1 MKEEEEEEF
10 TPVFSY
16 EDFEREA
23 IQGLYEKKQY
33 LGEDGI
39 FTPLLKHFLE
49 KALSAEL
56 QAHLKEEPYNKRNG
70 LSSKRVKSSSGEF
83 DLVTPRDRT
92 GSFTPEIV
100 SKRQVVVGDDLC
112 EKILSMYGKGMSYN
126 DIKKYL
132 SEIYGF
138 SFSPAQMTEITDQI
152 IPELEEWQ
160 SRPLDQ
166 IYAIVWFD
174 AIHYKV
180 KENSRVTTKALYNVF
195 AVNMEGQRELLGI
208 YVSESE
214 SASFWLSVMQD
225 LQLRGVEDMLIACTD
240 NLKGFS
246 EAISSIFP
254 QTIVQ
259 SCIVH
264 QVRNTLKYAA
274 RKDYRSLVDD
284 MKAIYTCAGIEQA
297 EVKLTEFAEKWEEKY
312 PVVVKSWQANW
323 YKLSSFFEFGKDIRR
338 LIYTTNPIENVHR
351 QMRKITKTKGSFSS
365 DMALKKL
372 IYLVIREINKAPKG
386 KIPGWGLILS
396 QLTIKFENR
405 ISLAQ
410 K

>member
-1 MKEEEEEEF
+1 MKKEEV
-10 TPVFSY
+10 TPAFSY

-132 SEIYGF
+132 SEIYGL

-160 SRPLDQ
+160 SRPLDE

-297 EVKLTEFAEKWEEKY
+297 EVKLSEFAEKWEEKY

>member
-1 MKEEEEEEF
+1 MKKEEV
-10 TPVFSY
+10 TPAFSY

-23 IQGLYEKKQY
+23 IQGLYDKKQY

-56 QAHLKEEPYNKRNG
+56 QAHLNEEPDNKRNG

-132 SEIYGF
+132 SEIYGL
-138 SFSPAQMTEITDQI
+138 SFSPAQMSEITDQI

-160 SRPLDQ
+160 SRPLDE

-284 MKAIYTCAGIEQA
+284 MKAIYTCASIAQA
-297 EVKLTEFAEKWEEKY
+297 EVKLSEFAEKWEEKY

>member
-1 MKEEEEEEF
+1 MKKEEV
-10 TPVFSY
+10 TPAFSY

-56 QAHLKEEPYNKRNG
+56 QAHLNEEPDNKRNG

-132 SEIYGF
+132 SEIYGL
-138 SFSPAQMTEITDQI
+138 SFSPAQMSEITDQI

-160 SRPLDQ
+160 SRPLDE

-284 MKAIYTCAGIEQA
+284 MKAIYTCASIAQA
-297 EVKLTEFAEKWEEKY
+297 EVKLSEFAEKWEEKY

-338 LIYTTNPIENVHR
+338 LMYTTNPIENVHR

>member
-1 MKEEEEEEF
+1 MKKEEVS
-10 TPVFSY
+10 PVFSY
-16 EDFEREA
+16 EDFEQKA
-23 IQGLYEKKQY
+23 IQGLYEKKNY
-33 LGEDGI
+33 LGEDGV

-56 QAHLKEEPYNKRNG
+56 QAHLKGEPDNKRNG
-70 LSSKRVKSSSGEF
+70 LSTKQVKSSSGEF
-83 DLVTPRDRT
+83 ELVTPRDRAGT
-92 GSFTPEIV
+92 FIPEIV
-100 SKRQVVVGDDLC
+100 SKRQVVVGDDLS

-132 SEIYGF
+132 SEIYGL

-152 IPELEEWQ
+152 IPELEQWQ
-160 SRPLDQ
+160 SRALDRL
-166 IYAIVWFD
+166 YAIVWFD

-180 KENSRVTTKALYNVF
+180 RENSSVTTKALYNVY

-208 YVSESE
+208 YVSGSE

-264 QVRNTLKYAA
+264 QVRNSLKYAA
-274 RKDYRSLVDD
+274 SKDYQSLVND
-284 MKAIYTCAGIEQA
+284 MRAIYTSVSIEQA
-297 EVKLTEFAEKWEEKY
+297 QVKLNEFASKWDDKY
-312 PVVVKSWQANW
+312 PAAVKSWQTNW
-323 YKLSSFFEFGKDIRR
+323 YKLSSFFEFSKDIRR
-338 LIYTTNPIENVHR
+338 LMYTTNPIENVHR

-372 IYLVIREINKAPKG
+372 IYLVIREINNAPKG
-386 KIPGWGLILS
+386 KVQGWGLILS
-396 QLTIKFENR
+396 QLTIKFEDR
-405 ISLAQ
+405 ISLATI
-410 K
+410 

>member
-1 MKEEEEEEF
+1 MEKEESKQA
-10 TPVFSY
+10 FSY

-23 IQGLYEKKQY
+23 IAGLYQKKQF
-33 LGEDGI
+33 LGDNGI

-56 QAHLKEEPYNKRNG
+56 EVHLNQEGDNKRNG
-70 LSSKRVKSSSGEF
+70 LTAKTVKSSSGEF
-83 DLVTPRDRT
+83 ELVTPRDRQGT
-92 GSFTPEIV
+92 FIPEIV
-100 SKRQVVVGDDLC
+100 SKRQIVLGDDLC

-132 SEIYGF
+132 SEIYGL
-138 SFSPAQMTEITDQI
+138 SLSPAQMSEITDQI
-152 IPELEEWQ
+152 IPELEQWQ
-160 SRPLDQ
+160 SRSLYS

-180 KENSRVTTKALYNVF
+180 RENSTVKTKALYNVL

-208 YVSESE
+208 YVSDSE

-225 LQLRGVEDMLIACTD
+225 LQLRGIQDMLIACTD

-246 EAISSIFP
+246 DAINSIFP
-254 QTIVQ
+254 ETIVQ

-264 QVRNTLKYAA
+264 QVRNTLKYATA
-274 RKDYRSLVDD
+274 KDYQSLVND
-284 MKAIYTCAGIEQA
+284 MRAIYTCVSLELA
-297 EVKLTEFAEKWEEKY
+297 EVKLAEFALEWEEKY
-312 PVVVKSWQANW
+312 PIAVKSWQENW

-338 LIYTTNPIENVHR
+338 LMYTTNPIENVHR
-351 QMRKITKTKGSFSS
+351 QMRKVTKSKGSFSS

-372 IYLVIREINKAPKG
+372 IYLIIREINRSPKG
-386 KIPGWGLILS
+386 KVPGWGLILS
-396 QLTIKFENR
+396 QLSIKFELR
-405 ISLAQ
+405 IRKAQ
-410 K
+410 

>member
-1 MKEEEEEEF
+1 MKKEEV
-10 TPVFSY
+10 TPAFSY

-56 QAHLKEEPYNKRNG
+56 QAHLNEEPDNKRNG

-132 SEIYGF
+132 SEIYGL
-138 SFSPAQMTEITDQI
+138 SFSPAQMSEITDQI

-160 SRPLDQ
+160 SRPLDE

-284 MKAIYTCAGIEQA
+284 MKAIYTCASIAQA
-297 EVKLTEFAEKWEEKY
+297 EVKLSEFAEKWEEKY

-372 IYLVIREINKAPKG
+372 IYLVIREINKAAKG
-386 KIPGWGLILS
+386 KVPGWGLILS

>member
-1 MKEEEEEEF
+1 MKKEEV
-10 TPVFSY
+10 TPAFSY

-56 QAHLKEEPYNKRNG
+56 QAHLNEEPDNKRNG

-132 SEIYGF
+132 SEIYGL
-138 SFSPAQMTEITDQI
+138 SFSPAQMSEITDQI

-160 SRPLDQ
+160 SRPLDE

-284 MKAIYTCAGIEQA
+284 MKAIYTCAGIAQA
-297 EVKLTEFAEKWEEKY
+297 EVKLSEFAEKWEEKY

-338 LIYTTNPIENVHR
+338 LMYTTNPIENVHR

>member
-1 MKEEEEEEF
+1 MKKEEV
-10 TPVFSY
+10 TPAFSY

-56 QAHLKEEPYNKRNG
+56 QAHLNEEPDNKRNG

-132 SEIYGF
+132 SEIYGL
-138 SFSPAQMTEITDQI
+138 SFSPAQMSEITDQI

-160 SRPLDQ
+160 SRPLDE

-338 LIYTTNPIENVHR
+338 LMYTTNPIENVHR

-372 IYLVIREINKAPKG
+372 IYLVIREINKAAKG
-386 KIPGWGLILS
+386 KVPGWGLILS

>member
-1 MKEEEEEEF
+1 MKKEEV
-10 TPVFSY
+10 TPAFSY

-33 LGEDGI
+33 LVEDGI

-56 QAHLKEEPYNKRNG
+56 QAHLNEEPDNKRNG

-132 SEIYGF
+132 SEIYGL
-138 SFSPAQMTEITDQI
+138 SFSPAQMSEITDQI

-160 SRPLDQ
+160 SRPLDE

-284 MKAIYTCAGIEQA
+284 MKAIYTCAGIAQA
-297 EVKLTEFAEKWEEKY
+297 EVKLSEFAEKWEEKY

-338 LIYTTNPIENVHR
+338 LMYTTNPIENVHR

-372 IYLVIREINKAPKG
+372 IYLVIREINKAAKG
-386 KIPGWGLILS
+386 KVPGWGLILS

>member
-1 MKEEEEEEF
+1 MKKEEV
-10 TPVFSY
+10 TPAFSY

-56 QAHLKEEPYNKRNG
+56 QAHLNEEPDNKRNG

-132 SEIYGF
+132 SEIYGL
-138 SFSPAQMTEITDQI
+138 SFSPAQMSEITDQI

-160 SRPLDQ
+160 SRPLDE

-284 MKAIYTCAGIEQA
+284 MKAIYTCAGIAQA
-297 EVKLTEFAEKWEEKY
+297 EVKLSEFAEKWEEKY

-338 LIYTTNPIENVHR
+338 LMYTTNPIENVHR

-372 IYLVIREINKAPKG
+372 IYLVIREINKATKG
-386 KIPGWGLILS
+386 KVPGWGLILS

>member
-1 MKEEEEEEF
+1 MKEEEEF

-132 SEIYGF
+132 SEIYGL

-297 EVKLTEFAEKWEEKY
+297 EVKLSEFAEKWEEKY
-312 PVVVKSWQANW
+312 PVAVKSWQANW

-338 LIYTTNPIENVHR
+338 LMYTTNPIENVHR